1 MTEQPLHADKQAVF
15 FANRLVKWYRHLRK
29 WAART
34 DTGCYRLYDRD
45 IPEIPLSVDL
55 YTEASP
61 EKTRYLCI
69 SLYERPYEK
78 SDAEEQQW
86 IKAMIAAASEALNIP
101 VSDIF
106 SRIRRRQKG
115 TSQYTKSDSK
125 NRDILVREGGL
136 LFRINLSD
144 YLDTGL
150 FLDHRNTREMVRKE
164 ASGKSVLN
172 LFCYT
177 GAFSV
182 YAAAGGA
189 AAVDSVDLSN
199 TYLSRA
205 RENFRL
211 NGFSPAPGSPWSF
224 ICADTMEFLRRAGVS
239 GRRWDLIILDPPTFS
254 NSHKTESVLD
264 INRDWPDITAQ
275 CLKVLS
281 PAGVLYFSSNSRK
294 LKFDPALLP
303 PGYGSD
309 EITARTI
316 PEDFRNHPPIHRC
329 YRIFPE
335 KI

>member
-1 MTEQPLHADKQAVF
+1 MMEEASHIGRQAAF
-15 FANRLVKWYRHLRK
+15 FFNRLVKRYRHLRK
-29 WAART
+29 WASRT
-34 DTGCYRLYDRD
+34 GVSCYRLYDRD

-55 YTEASP
+55 YTEAAP
-61 EKTRYLCI
+61 EKKRYLCI

-78 SDAEEQQW
+78 SGGEERQW
-86 IKAMIAAASEALNIP
+86 LTAMIAAASEALDIP

-106 SRIRRRQKG
+106 SRIRRKQKG
-115 TSQYTKSDSK
+115 VSQYTKADSR

-150 FLDHRNTREMVRKE
+150 FLDHRNTREMVREE
-164 ASGKSVLN
+164 ARGKKVLN

-189 AAVDSVDLSN
+189 AAVDSVDLSH

-205 RENFRL
+205 CENFRL
-211 NGFSPAPGSPWSF
+211 NGFSPEQGSLWSF
-224 ICADTMEFLRRAGVS
+224 ICTDTMEFLRQAGAA
-239 GRRWDLIILDPPTFS
+239 GRRWDRIILDPPTFS

-264 INRDWPDITAQ
+264 INRDWPELTAQ
-275 CLKVLS
+275 CLKALA
-281 PAGVLYFSSNSRK
+281 PGGVLYFSSNSRK

-303 PGYGSD
+303 PGYGAD
-309 EITARTI
+309 EITDRTI
-316 PEDFRNHPPIHRC
+316 PEDFKNHSPIHRC
-329 YRIFPE
+329 YRIFS
-335 KI
+335 